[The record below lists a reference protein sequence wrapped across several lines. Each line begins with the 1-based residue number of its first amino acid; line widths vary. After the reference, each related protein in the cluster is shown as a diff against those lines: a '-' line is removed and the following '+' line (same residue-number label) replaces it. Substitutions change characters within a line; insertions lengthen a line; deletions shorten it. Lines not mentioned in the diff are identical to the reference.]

1 MSRNMDNNNL
11 ITKKASKKGTPIGH
25 VVDVPQASTL
35 PNVWKADQGSQA
47 TKKRKNNRNNPT
59 PAEAAADSNSRN
71 SSYGSSSRD
80 SRLSSIESR
89 LTKFDDFVD
98 KMEQHDIA
106 QKEQTE
112 AMQNMVLQSREAQK
126 EATNRHHE
134 ETDRHQKHFE
144 QIMAEQQK
152 ERVSMREQMQ
162 QTEKRHQEQ
171 MESEKQAREQA
182 TLQHRQDKEAAM
194 ARQRDW
200 EDKFAQLMMK
210 SNSKR
215 DHDIEEDE
223 EEQRKKTQRQ
233 GGTPVRIGA
242 AKARSALEA
251 ADRAAAEK
259 APDVDMTQAGG
270 TATETPI
277 HKVQIQKNSRKQ
289 PSLPSERPSRSSA
302 SNTGLRA
309 TPQAELPEEGADPS
323 ESSGG
328 T

>member
-1 MSRNMDNNNL
+1 
-11 ITKKASKKGTPIGH
+11 
-25 VVDVPQASTL
+25 
-35 PNVWKADQGSQA
+35 
-47 TKKRKNNRNNPT
+47 
-59 PAEAAADSNSRN
+59 
-71 SSYGSSSRD
+71 
-80 SRLSSIESR
+80 
-89 LTKFDDFVD
+89 
-98 KMEQHDIA
+98 
-106 QKEQTE
+106 
-112 AMQNMVLQSREAQK
+112 
-126 EATNRHHE
+126 
-134 ETDRHQKHFE
+134 
-144 QIMAEQQK
+144 MANQQQ

-171 MESEKQAREQA
+171 MESAKQAREQA
-182 TLQHRQDKEAAM
+182 TLQHKQDNEATM

-200 EDKFAQLMMK
+200 EDKFAQLMLK

-242 AKARSALEA
+242 AKARSAMEA
-251 ADRAAAEK
+251 ADRAAAEE
-259 APDVDMTQAGG
+259 ALDMDMTQAGG

-289 PSLPSERPSRSSA
+289 PSLPSERPSRSTA
-302 SNTGLRA
+302 SKTGLRA
-309 TPQAELPEEGADPS
+309 MPQAELPRERPDPS